1 MKGIYAECDNRLFIK
16 ANYSGIHQLI
26 LITDGLAHYYFRK
39 GKTPYLDIQ
48 DVLKWH
54 QKELEYGTNRVPQ
67 YSKNYLNECRRI
79 IKLITKVIEDF
90 ENEKLLCKEIKND
103 RKTVS

>member
-1 MKGIYAECDNRLFIK
+1 MRRIYAECDDQLFIK

-39 GKTPYLDIQ
+39 GKTPYLDVR

-54 QKELEYGTNRVPQ
+54 QKELEHGMKRSPP
-67 YSKNYLNECRRI
+67 YLKKCLNKYRKM
-79 IKLITKVIEDF
+79 IKIMTKVIKDF
-90 ENEKLLCKEIKND
+90 ENEKLIKKEG
-103 RKTVS
+103 